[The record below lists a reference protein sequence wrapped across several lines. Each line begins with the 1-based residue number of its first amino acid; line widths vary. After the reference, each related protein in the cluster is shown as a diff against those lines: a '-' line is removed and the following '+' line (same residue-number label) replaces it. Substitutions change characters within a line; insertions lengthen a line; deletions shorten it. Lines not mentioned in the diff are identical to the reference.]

1 MNAFQRHVRTKRP
14 FYNGL
19 HHFHS
24 SNTNQTT
31 LMSLDGAGGVRYWGF
46 SPATDLTPEIPDS
59 AKADDGP
66 LRFLGIAI
74 SDVRHLLK
82 TLAAAARQTQES
94 GKPSRTFEFAVY
106 EREPEILA
114 RHLLLLAV
122 ALDYE
127 LPRRE
132 RAEVLLEVWANC
144 LLREKTAAYVAV
156 KAVQIGRA
164 ISHDEGPLAPLIDIS
179 SLKSRDR
186 DALEAVLR
194 TWAEDVEFDVVKLRD
209 ERLRKYY
216 GARYDARRNVLEWDY
231 TMELV
236 EIASIVHKIHFRE
249 WRQTGIAYEVRDS
262 NYTAPNRTMATMAYG
277 KQKGLSVMRRGFWG
291 DVVNGPWVA
300 TGVECEN
307 NEERLTNKRSGMHHK
322 SSCDIAYYNT
332 LGCTR
337 AHQAQASTCTCL
349 HPFCCL
355 PSTTR
360 AL

>member
-1 MNAFQRHVRTKRP
+1 
-14 FYNGL
+14 
-19 HHFHS
+19 
-24 SNTNQTT
+24 
-31 LMSLDGAGGVRYWGF
+31 MSLDGAGGVRYWGF

-114 RHLLLLAV
+114 RHILLLAV

-231 TMELV
+231 TMEWWRSPLLC
-236 EIASIVHKIHFRE
+236 IRSTLGSGGRPASLMRCVTPITRRRIGQ
-249 WRQTGIAYEVRDS
+249 WRRWRMVSRRAYPS
-262 NYTAPNRTMATMAYG
+262 CAAASGAMLSTALGSLQASSARTT
-277 KQKGLSVMRRGFWG
+277 
-291 DVVNGPWVA
+291 
-300 TGVECEN
+300 
-307 NEERLTNKRSGMHHK
+307 RSGSRTK
-322 SSCDIAYYNT
+322 GA
-332 LGCTR
+332 GCIINR
-337 AHQAQASTCTCL
+337 RVIS
-349 HPFCCL
+349 PIII
-355 PSTTR
+355 R
-360 AL
+360 